1 MVNNP
6 NCIIIYS
13 NVFFFFKYYAIE
25 RKGLI
30 RLTDEII
37 HASQTVQKK
46 KNRTAAV
53 GADSL
58 SLDTGQTYFAMTLI
72 DNVQN

>member
-1 MVNNP
+1 M
-6 NCIIIYS
+6 C
-13 NVFFFFKYYAIE
+13 VFLKYYAIE
-25 RKGLI
+25 REGLI

-46 KNRTAAV
+46 NRTAAV

-58 SLDTGQTYFAMTLI
+58 SLDNGQTYFAMTLL

>member
-1 MVNNP
+1 M
-6 NCIIIYS
+6 C
-13 NVFFFFKYYAIE
+13 VFLKYYAIE
-25 RKGLI
+25 REGLI
-30 RLTDEII
+30 RLTNSTHSRI
-37 HASQTVQKK
+37 TNGTKK

-58 SLDTGQTYFAMTLI
+58 SLDNGQTYFAMTLI